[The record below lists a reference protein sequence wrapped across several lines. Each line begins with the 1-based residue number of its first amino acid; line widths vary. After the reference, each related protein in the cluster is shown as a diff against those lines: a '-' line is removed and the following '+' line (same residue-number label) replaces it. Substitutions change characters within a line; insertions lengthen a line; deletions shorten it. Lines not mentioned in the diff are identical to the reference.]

1 MYRSSLTCLFFFI
14 LTFFAF
20 GQDPGVKW
28 GEVPMEDLLMTSFP
42 GDSNATAVI
51 LYDYGESKLNND
63 FNIELTQHLRI
74 KILNEKGYKWG
85 TRTIRLL
92 TEDGEERLDD
102 LEAIT
107 YSLDKNGDIVENE
120 LDDDNVFEE
129 EVSEKITDYKFT
141 MPALS
146 PGCVIDIRYTTIANS
161 IYDISDWTFQWE
173 EPVRW
178 SEYKVIMPY
187 NINYVF
193 VLVGYENWDIIDQ
206 TETSQAFLGT
216 AKAYVGSNIVNCN
229 QYRWVVKDIPA
240 MRDVP
245 YITTLSDYQN
255 KVEAQLAGYA
265 IPGNGLT
272 KVLRDWD
279 TLVKELLD
287 SKSFARAI
295 DVTGDV
301 EDLTAEIT
309 KGLTSPKEKLEAI
322 YNWITGSIVWSG
334 AQRVFADNDVDDVLE
349 YKKGSSAEITFLL
362 LSMLKSAGIE
372 GDPIILSTR
381 GNGKLQD
388 LYPIVSQFNLTIAR
402 VKIGSDVYYIDATDP
417 LRPLEILPSK
427 ILNVR
432 GLAIKE
438 GKPEWVTIASKT
450 GDDMK
455 GVVNIYVNE
464 DGTMSANAD
473 VRLGVYSS
481 LSAREDLK
489 DEAEIDKVKSLF
501 DTESAGL
508 DIDSVKFENKDDIN
522 SPLEIRA
529 WFSSS
534 TYIQQGGG
542 MMYLNPLI
550 AGRLKDN
557 PFKAEKREF
566 PVDYAYPRRKNIITN
581 INIPAS
587 MELKEKYADRSQ
599 RLSELSYKRSSAESE
614 TGIQILSKLEI
625 NRSEIPPVFY
635 TRLKDFYSRLVSYD
649 SEMLVIG
656 TKETKDQNNSVGIK
670 TEGQ

>member
-1 MYRSSLTCLFFFI
+1 MYRSLLTCHFFFI

-20 GQDPGVKW
+20 GQEPAVEW
-28 GEVPMEDLLMTSFP
+28 GKVPMEDLLMTSFP

-51 LYDYGESKLNND
+51 LYDYGESRLNND
-63 FNIELTQHLRI
+63 FNIVLTQHLRI

-85 TRTIRLL
+85 TRTIRLY

-102 LEAIT
+102 LEAVT
-107 YSLDKNGDIVENE
+107 YSLDKNGEIVENE

-129 EVSEKITDYKFT
+129 EVSDNITEYKFT

-146 PGCVIDIRYTTIANS
+146 PGCVIDIQYKTIQNS
-161 IYDISDWTFQWE
+161 IADISDWTFQWE
-173 EPVRW
+173 EPVVW

-193 VLVGYENWDIIDQ
+193 VLRGYEKWDIIDQ
-206 TETSQAFLGT
+206 TETSQAFMGN
-216 AKAYVGSNIVNCN
+216 AAAYVGSNIVACN

-245 YITTLSDYQN
+245 YITTLSDYEN
-255 KVEAQLAGYA
+255 KVEAQLSGYA
-265 IPGNGLT
+265 FPGSGLK

-279 TLVKELLD
+279 SLVKELLK
-287 SKSFARAI
+287 SKSYARAI

-322 YNWITGSIVWSG
+322 YNWITGSVVWSG
-334 AQRVFADNDVDDVLE
+334 AQMVFADNDVNDVLE
-349 YKKGSSAEITFLL
+349 YKKGNSAEITFLL
-362 LSMLKSAGIE
+362 LSMLKSAGID

-381 GNGKLQD
+381 GNGKFQD
-388 LYPIVSQFNLTIAR
+388 LYPIISQFNLTIAR
-402 VKIGSDVYYIDATDP
+402 VKIGSEVYYIDATDP
-417 LRPLEILPSK
+417 LRPLDVLPSK

-432 GLAIKE
+432 GLVIKE
-438 GKPEWVTIASKT
+438 GKLEWVTIASKM
-450 GDDMK
+450 GDDLK
-455 GVVNIYVNE
+455 GVVNINVNE
-464 DGTMSANAD
+464 DGTMNAD
-473 VRLGVYSS
+473 ADIRLGVYSS

-489 DEAEIDKVKSLF
+489 DESEIDKVKSLF

-508 DIDSVKFENKDDIN
+508 DIDSVIFENKDDIN

-529 WFSSS
+529 WFSSQ

-557 PFKAEKREF
+557 PFKAENREF
-566 PVDYAYPRRKNIITN
+566 PVDYAFPRSENIVTN
-581 INIPAS
+581 INIFAS

-599 RLSELSYKRSSAESE
+599 RLSDLSYKRSSAETE
-614 TGIQILSKLEI
+614 TGIQILSKLDI
-625 NRSEIPPVFY
+625 NRSEIQPIFY
-635 TRLKDFYSRLVSYD
+635 ARLKDFYSRLVSYE

-656 TKETKDQNNSVGIK
+656 TKETKDQDNSVGIN